1 MNTSLLR
8 ASGTAAV
15 FPSLLRNAA
24 GGKAE
29 PAVRASR
36 RATDDGTLPAADRTI
51 EIAPG
56 VFFPAGT
63 YNGSLTLDS
72 NLGA

>member
-24 GGKAE
+24 GGKADACRTLRHGGPPTVTARRFTAKD
-29 PAVRASR
+29 PAVYS
-36 RATDDGTLPAADRTI
+36 
-51 EIAPG
+51 
-56 VFFPAGT
+56 VFVF
-63 YNGSLTLDS
+63 
-72 NLGA
+72 

>member
-1 MNTSLLR
+1 MRADMNTSLLR

-29 PAVRASR
+29 PAEPASR
-36 RATDDGTLPAADRTI
+36 RATDDDPREVTAVDRTT
-51 EIAPG
+51 EIAAG

-63 YNGSLTLDS
+63 F
-72 NLGA
+72 